1 MVGLLQI
8 KDAIMTSTTYNLQ
21 RFIDAQA
28 TAYST
33 ALSEIKSGGKRS
45 HWIWY
50 IFPQVQGLGFS
61 EVSKFY
67 ALQNLTEA
75 KAYLNHPILGKRLI
89 EICQEL
95 LKFVDTDATEIFGFP
110 DDLKLKSSMT
120 LFSGIPDTNEV
131 FQLILDNFFNA
142 SKDAKTLEII
152 GKFGHCH

>member
-1 MVGLLQI
+1 MH
-8 KDAIMTSTTYNLQ
+8 NLQ

-28 TAYST
+28 TAYPT
-33 ALSEIKSGGKRS
+33 ALSEIMSGRKRS
-45 HWIWY
+45 HWMWY
-50 IFPQVQGLGFS
+50 IFPQIQGLGFS

-75 KAYLNHPILGKRLI
+75 EAYLNHPILGKRLI

-95 LKFVDTDATEIFGFP
+95 LNLVDTDATEIFSFP

-120 LFSGIPDTNEV
+120 LFSSIPDTIEV
-131 FQLILDNFFNA
+131 FQLVLDEFFNG

-152 GKFGHCH
+152 GK